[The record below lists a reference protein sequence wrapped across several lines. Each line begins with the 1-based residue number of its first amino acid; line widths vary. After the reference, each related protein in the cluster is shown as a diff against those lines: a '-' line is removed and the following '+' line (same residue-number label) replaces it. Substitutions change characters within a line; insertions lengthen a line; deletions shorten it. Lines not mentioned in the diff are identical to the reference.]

1 MKYTALITLFCCMQL
16 FSFSGNAQEIYCN
29 MAKLPMEQMVEQSQA
44 IAHVR
49 VLHESA
55 FWNEKHTMI
64 FTYYQLEV
72 IQSLKGELNN
82 RITLLVEGGRSEGIQ
97 LDYQDRIDVEPGAEF
112 VAMLSSVPRHWDCG
126 EQQGHVYAAFASKQG
141 IFEVDPFTGA
151 CSDVFKRFSSLEDL
165 TRAVVKQTRKRVVP
179 MQPKNLPSAGEATAV
194 AILSSFSPTTVTA
207 GTGTLLTINGSG
219 FGATRGNGFVEFTIV
234 DGSFALPLAKDYVLW
249 SDTQIQLYVP
259 SRTLF
264 NGAVKETAATGP
276 IRVTPDGG
284 VAAVSPTSLNVKY
297 ALFNRFNAAEDSSV
311 TQRLINANGSG
322 GYTLQYN
329 SQFSTLGA
337 GVQSALERAMS
348 TWKCATNVNY
358 GISSTTTSIRAVAI
372 DNVSVI
378 TDDVQAPLPTG
389 ILGRGVSITAL
400 CINGPLVKAFTIEMD
415 IIIDA
420 SPSVPWNFSTSAPS
434 LTQFDFESV
443 LLHEIGHVHQ
453 LAHTRAGST
462 NIMAP
467 SISNGTANRSLTAL
481 DLEGGLDVMGRSTA
495 AAGCNIGSH
504 VAAIPTISIASNVA
518 LPACSPSAI
527 TFTATTTNMTANTVL
542 NWFKNGVNVAQG
554 TTYTLN
560 APINNDVIFCQYS
573 ACSTIRS
580 NSITLAIANNI
591 AAISYAASY
600 CKSVTTAQAV
610 TRTGASGGTYTA
622 SPAGLTI
629 NSSSGAVT
637 PSTSTI
643 GTYTVTYTVA
653 ASGPCPVFT
662 ATATVVIGAAPSVT
676 FTYGASQNF
685 CKTQVGTVSPTT
697 TASGSVTYSASP
709 AGLTIVSTT
718 GVFTPSTSQA
728 GTYTVTATVNG
739 TGACAGTVATATRT
753 VIINSPLVTPA
764 AISGPLTAACN
775 STKIYSITAVAGAS
789 SYTWTVPAGASI
801 SGSATGTSISVV
813 FTGSFTSG
821 TISVRAN
828 SSTGCNSGLRSITV
842 SGAPAQPGSITSS
855 TIIFGFANASI
866 AAVSGAT
873 SYIWTVTGASI
884 TGGQGTP
891 QITISG
897 GLFSTANVCVRAVNS
912 CGQSAQ
918 RCRLVNTFQNT
929 AGQQGI
935 MEEEEPLAD
944 EKFVAPTIFP
954 NPAENILNVSF
965 EDSEVEGDVTVDIL
979 DAGGML
985 IHRTYYNEMH
995 GSRLQLSLQDLP
1007 VGMYMLRMQ
1016 TEKGT
1021 AQTQRFIKQ

>member
-1 MKYTALITLFCCMQL
+1 MKSTPLITLFFCL
-16 FSFSGNAQEIYCN
+16 LLHTNSFAQEIHCN
-29 MAKLPMEQMVEQSQA
+29 MSKLPMEQMVEQSQA

-97 LDYQDRIDVEPGAEF
+97 LDYQDRIDLEPGAEF

-126 EQQGHVYAAFASKQG
+126 EQQDHVYAAFASKQG

-165 TRAVVKQTRKRVVP
+165 TRAVVKQTRKRVAP
-179 MQPKNLPSAGEATAV
+179 MQPKNLPSAGGATAV
-194 AILSSFSPTTVTA
+194 ALLSSFSPTTVTA
-207 GTGTLLTINGSG
+207 GTGTLITINGSG

-234 DGSFALPLAKDYVLW
+234 DGTFALPLAKDYVLW

-259 SRTLF
+259 SRTLL

-284 VAAVSPTSLNVKY
+284 VAAVSPTSLIVKY

-337 GVQSALERAMS
+337 EVQSALERAMS

-378 TDDVQAPLPTG
+378 TDDVQTPLPSG
-389 ILGRGVSITAL
+389 ILGRGVSITAI
-400 CINGPLVKAFTIEMD
+400 CNNGPLVKAFTLEMD
-415 IIIDA
+415 IIITA
-420 SPSVPWNFSTSAPS
+420 NPSLPWNFSTAAPT

-453 LAHTRAGST
+453 LAHTRSGST

-504 VAAIPTISIASNVA
+504 VAAIPTISIASNLA

-573 ACSTIRS
+573 ACTTIRS
-580 NSITLAIANNI
+580 NSITLAISNNT

-610 TRTGASGGTYTA
+610 TRTGTAGGTYTA
-622 SPAGLTI
+622 SPAGLSI
-629 NSSSGAVT
+629 NASTGAIT
-637 PSTSTI
+637 PSASTV
-643 GTYTVTYTVA
+643 GTYTVTYSVP
-653 ASGPCPVFT
+653 ASGPCSAFSIT
-662 ATATVVIGAAPSVT
+662 ASVTIGAAPTVSM
-676 FTYGASQNF
+676 TYGSTNYCKSQA
-685 CKTQVGTVSPTT
+685 GSISP
-697 TASGSVTYSASP
+697 TASGSGPITYTVTP
-709 AGLTIVSTT
+709 AGLTFNTST
-718 GVFTPSTSQA
+718 GAFTPSTSTA
-728 GTYTVTATVNG
+728 GTYSITARVNG
-739 TGACAGTVATATRT
+739 TGACSGTFVTQVRSIIITA
-753 VIINSPLVTPA
+753 PLPTPGT
-764 AISGPLTAACN
+764 ITGSLSGVCA
-775 STKIYSITAVAGAS
+775 STKTYSITAVPNAS

-801 SGSATGTSISVV
+801 TGSATGTSISVV

-828 SSTGCNSGLRSITV
+828 SSTGCNSALRSITV
-842 SGAPAQPGSITSS
+842 NGIPAQPGNITSS
-855 TIIFGFANASI
+855 SPFLGSTTVSI

-873 SYIWTVTGASI
+873 SYLWTVTGATI
-884 TGGQGTP
+884 TSGQGTP
-891 QITISG
+891 TITILG
-897 GLFSTANVCVRAVNS
+897 VVFSSANVCVRAVNA

-929 AGQQGI
+929 NGQQGI
-935 MEEEEPLAD
+935 MEEEESLAD
-944 EKFVAPTIFP
+944 EKFVAPAIFP
-954 NPAENILNVSF
+954 NPAANVLNVSF
-965 EDSEVEGDVTVDIL
+965 EDSAVQGDVTVDIL

-985 IHRTYYNEMH
+985 IHRTYYNEAH
-995 GSRLQLSLQDLP
+995 GTRIQLSLQDLP

-1021 AQTQRFIKQ
+1021 VQTQRFIKQ

>member
-1 MKYTALITLFCCMQL
+1 MFTLK
-16 FSFSGNAQEIYCN
+16 GNAQEIYCN
-29 MAKLPMEQMVEQSQA
+29 MVKLPMQQMVEQSQA

-49 VLHESA
+49 VLHETA
-55 FWNEKHTMI
+55 FWNEKRNMI

-72 IQSLKGELNN
+72 IQTLKGELNN
-82 RITLLVEGGRSEGIQ
+82 QITLLVEGGRAEGIQ
-97 LDYQDRIDVEPGAEF
+97 LDYQDRIDLQPGAEI
-112 VAMLSSVPRHWDCG
+112 VAMLSAVPRHWDCG
-126 EQQGHVYAAFASKQG
+126 DLQGQVYAAFASKQG
-141 IFEVDPFTGA
+141 VFEVNPYTGE
-151 CSDVFKRFSSLEDL
+151 CSDVFKRFTSLEDL
-165 TRAVVKQTRKRVVP
+165 TRAVVKQTRKRVSTA
-179 MQPKNLPSAGEATAV
+179 QPKNLPAAGGATAV
-194 AILSSFSPTTVTA
+194 ASVSSFSPTTVSA

-219 FGATRGNGFVEFTIV
+219 FGATRGNGVVEFTIV

-297 ALFNRFNAAEDSSV
+297 ALFNRFNSAEDSSV

-329 SQFSTLGA
+329 NQFSTLGA
-337 GVQSALERAMS
+337 GAQSALERAMS
-348 TWKCATNVNY
+348 TWKCATNVSY
-358 GISSTTTSIRAVAI
+358 AISSLATSVRAVAI
-372 DNVSVI
+372 DNISVI
-378 TDDVQAPLPTG
+378 TDDVQAPLPAG

-420 SPSVPWNFSTSAPS
+420 SPSVPWNFSTSAPT

-467 SISNGTANRSLTAL
+467 SISTGMANRSLTAL

-504 VAAIPTISIASNVA
+504 VASLPTISITSNLA

-542 NWFKNGVNVAQG
+542 NWFKNGVIVAQG

-560 APINNDVIFCQYS
+560 APANNDAVFCQYS
-573 ACSTIRS
+573 ACTTIRS
-580 NSITLAIANNI
+580 NTLTLAITNNT
-591 AAISYAASY
+591 ATISYASPY

-610 TRTGASGGTYTA
+610 TRTGASGGTYSA
-622 SPAGLTI
+622 SPAGLSI
-629 NSSSGAVT
+629 NASTGAIT
-637 PSTSTI
+637 PSASTV

-653 ASGPCPVFT
+653 ASGPCSAF
-662 ATATVVIGAAPSVT
+662 
-676 FTYGASQNF
+676 
-685 CKTQVGTVSPTT
+685 TT
-697 TASGSVTYSASP
+697 TASVTVGAAPTVSLVYNSTNYCTSQTGSVSPTASGSGPIIYAVTP
-709 AGLTIVSTT
+709 AGLTFNTST
-718 GVFTPSTSQA
+718 GAFTPSTSTP
-728 GTYTVTATVNG
+728 GTYTITARVNG
-739 TGACAGTVATATRT
+739 TGACSGTFVTAVRAININAPLATPGTIT
-753 VIINSPLVTPA
+753 GSLFGVC
-764 AISGPLTAACN
+764 G
-775 STKIYSITAVAGAS
+775 STKTYSIAAVAGAS
-789 SYTWTVPAGASI
+789 SYTWTVPAGATI
-801 SGSATGTSISVV
+801 SGSSTGTSISVV
-813 FTGSFTSG
+813 YTGTFSSG

-855 TIIFGFANASI
+855 TIVLGFANVSI

-873 SYIWTVTGASI
+873 SYLWTASGASI

-891 QITISG
+891 QITILG

-912 CGQSAQ
+912 CGQSPQ
-918 RCRLVNTFQNT
+918 RCATVNTFQGPN
-929 AGQQGI
+929 GQQGAM
-935 MEEEEPLAD
+935 MEEESPEA
-944 EKFVAPTIFP
+944 EKFVAPSIYP

-965 EDSEVEGDVTVDIL
+965 EESDVRGDVVVDIL
-979 DAGGML
+979 DGGGML
-985 IHRTYYNEMH
+985 IHRTYYNEAH
-995 GSRLQLSLQDLP
+995 GTRIQLSLQDLP

-1016 TEKGT
+1016 SEKGT
-1021 AQTQRFIKQ
+1021 VQTQRFIKQ

>member
-1 MKYTALITLFCCMQL
+1 
-16 FSFSGNAQEIYCN
+16 

-97 LDYQDRIDVEPGAEF
+97 LDYQDRIDLEPGAEF

-126 EQQGHVYAAFASKQG
+126 QQQDYVYAAFASKQG

-165 TRAVVKQTRKRVVP
+165 TRAVVKQTRKRVAP
-179 MQPKNLPSAGEATAV
+179 MQPKNLPSAGGSTAL
-194 AILSSFSPTTVTA
+194 ALLSSFSPTTVTA

-234 DGSFALPLAKDYVLW
+234 DGTFALPLAKDYVLW

-259 SRTLF
+259 SRTLL

-284 VAAVSPTSLNVKY
+284 VAAVSPTSLIVKY

-358 GISSTTTSIRAVAI
+358 GVSSTTTSIRAVAI

-378 TDDVQAPLPTG
+378 TDDVQTPLPSG
-389 ILGRGVSITAL
+389 ILGRGVSITAI
-400 CINGPLVKAFTIEMD
+400 CNNGPLVKAFTLEMD
-415 IIIDA
+415 IIITA
-420 SPSVPWNFSTSAPS
+420 NPSLPWNFSTAAPT

-453 LAHTRAGST
+453 LAHTRSGST

-504 VAAIPTISIASNVA
+504 VAAIPTISIASNLA

-573 ACSTIRS
+573 ACTTIRS
-580 NSITLAIANNI
+580 NSITLAISNNT

-610 TRTGASGGTYTA
+610 TRTGTAGGTYTA
-622 SPAGLTI
+622 SPAGLSI
-629 NSSSGAVT
+629 NASTGAIT
-637 PSTSTI
+637 PSASTV

-653 ASGPCPVFT
+653 ASGPCSAFST
-662 ATATVVIGAAPSVT
+662 TATVSIGAAP
-676 FTYGASQNF
+676 
-685 CKTQVGTVSPTT
+685 TVSMTYSGTSYCTSQAGSVSP
-697 TASGSVTYSASP
+697 TASGSGPITYTVTP
-709 AGLTIVSTT
+709 AGLTFNTST
-718 GVFTPSTSQA
+718 GAFTPSTSTA
-728 GTYTVTATVNG
+728 GTYSITARVNG
-739 TGACAGTVATATRT
+739 TGACSGTFVTQVRSIIITA
-753 VIINSPLVTPA
+753 PLPTPG
-764 AISGPLTAACN
+764 AITGSLSGVCA
-775 STKIYSITAVAGAS
+775 STKTYSITAVPNAS

-801 SGSATGTSISVV
+801 TGSATGTSISVV

-855 TIIFGFANASI
+855 TIVFGFANVSI
-866 AAVSGAT
+866 AAVSGVT
-873 SYIWTVTGASI
+873 SYLWTVTGASI

-912 CGQSAQ
+912 CGQSPQ
-918 RCRLVNTFQNT
+918 RCATVNTLQNPNT
-929 AGQQGI
+929 QQGM
-935 MEEEEPLAD
+935 MEEEQPLAD
-944 EKFVAPTIFP
+944 EKFVAPAIFP
-954 NPAENILNVSF
+954 NPAANVLNVSF
-965 EDSEVEGDVTVDIL
+965 EDSAVQGDVTVDIL

-985 IHRTYYNEMH
+985 IHRTYYNEAH
-995 GSRLQLSLQDLP
+995 GTRIQLSLQDLP

-1021 AQTQRFIKQ
+1021 VQTQRFIKQ